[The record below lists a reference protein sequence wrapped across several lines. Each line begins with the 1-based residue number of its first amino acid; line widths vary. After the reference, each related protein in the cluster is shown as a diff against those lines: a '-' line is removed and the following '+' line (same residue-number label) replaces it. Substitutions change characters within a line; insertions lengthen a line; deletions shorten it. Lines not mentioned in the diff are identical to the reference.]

1 MTAILIFPPLGPLQ
15 ETQLERDHFDF
26 GHWNSLEFMGIA
38 SAGCAKRALLA
49 F

>member
-26 GHWNSLEFMGIA
+26 GHWNSLMA
-38 SAGCAKRALLA
+38 SAGCGKRALLA